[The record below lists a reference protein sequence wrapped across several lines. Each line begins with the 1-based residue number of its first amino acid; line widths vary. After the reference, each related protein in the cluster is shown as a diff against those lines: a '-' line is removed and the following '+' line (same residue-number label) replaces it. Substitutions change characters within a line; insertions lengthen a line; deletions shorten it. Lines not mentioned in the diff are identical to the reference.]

1 MAPNGK
7 INIIWFRDQE
17 PARRLRLR
25 VGWIRAFTYLL
36 VLLLLIAAGGL
47 FGAAEFWRRTQEVQ
61 TAKRD
66 VEKRLS
72 ETLLKLERLQNIEK
86 LLQTSD
92 PTELAQLLAG
102 LGIENAAARTQ
113 PAQPAQQAAKTGK
126 DQGKNATA
134 PAPAPEK
141 PAGFDLAD
149 IMGRVDLGQVAV
161 ENFRAKADAKGVQ
174 AGFDLS
180 NLMPQPQAGGGQLLA
195 ISREGAVF
203 PVQPGKD
210 ELTFNIQR
218 FKQVSVQAPLPQGL
232 DPAQVFGF
240 RLVLAN
246 GTGKTIFSETYPLAQ
261 TQ

>member
-1 MAPNGK
+1 MAHNGK

-25 VGWIRAFTYLL
+25 AGWIRAFTYLL

-47 FGAAEFWRRTQEVQ
+47 FGAAEFWRRTLEVQ

-102 LGIENAAARTQ
+102 LGIENVAARSQ
-113 PAQPAQQAAKTGK
+113 PAQPAQQAAKNGK
-126 DQGKNATA
+126 DQGKN
-134 PAPAPEK
+134 APAPEK

-210 ELTFNIQR
+210 EMTFNIQR
-218 FKQVSVQAPLPQGL
+218 FKQVSLQAPLPQGL

-246 GTGKTIFSETYPLAQ
+246 AAGKTIFSETYPLAQ